1 MVQEG
6 NIKFKQTKI
15 GKIPEDWSF
24 TNIGS
29 VAALSSGSTP
39 LRSNPSYF
47 CTIGGY
53 AWVKTMNL
61 TGSNVYETDERI
73 TDLALN
79 QTSCRLNPP
88 ETIMV
93 AMYGG
98 FNQIGRT
105 GILKVEAAT
114 NQAICCIDVDKN
126 KLNPDYCNI
135 WLIANRWRWKNIAAS
150 SRKDPNI
157 TKEDVRAFPI
167 VLPPLPEQKKIA
179 AILSSVDEAI
189 AKTQAVIDQTH
200 KVKQGLLQQL
210 LTRGI
215 GHTKFKDSAIGKI
228 PEVWDVAT
236 AGQVCNLITK
246 GTTPRNNQ
254 LSKEFG
260 DIPYIRVQNLTFDG
274 KLNFSASPAFISSKI
289 HLSELKRSRTFP
301 GDVLINI
308 VGPPLGKI
316 SVVPLDYAEWNINQA
331 IAIFRPSSC
340 YDTKFLA
347 YWLQTPQVLDWFFC
361 RSKKTT
367 SQQNLTL
374 QLCSELPLPLPS
386 LSEQIE
392 IVKRLESADFQID
405 AENKAL
411 LALNSTKRG
420 LMQDLLTGRVR
431 V

>member
-1 MVQEG
+1 M
-6 NIKFKQTKI
+6 
-15 GKIPEDWSF
+15 
-24 TNIGS
+24 
-29 VAALSSGSTP
+29 
-39 LRSNPSYF
+39 
-47 CTIGGY
+47 
-53 AWVKTMNL
+53 
-61 TGSNVYETDERI
+61 
-73 TDLALN
+73 
-79 QTSCRLNPP
+79 
-88 ETIMV
+88 
-93 AMYGG
+93 
-98 FNQIGRT
+98 
-105 GILKVEAAT
+105 
-114 NQAICCIDVDKN
+114 
-126 KLNPDYCNI
+126 
-135 WLIANRWRWKNIAAS
+135 
-150 SRKDPNI
+150 
-157 TKEDVRAFPI
+157 
-167 VLPPLPEQKKIA
+167 
-179 AILSSVDEAI
+179 DEAI
-189 AKTQAVIDQTH
+189 AKTQAVIDQTR

-215 GHTKFKDSAIGKI
+215 GHTKFKHSAIGKI

-260 DIPYIRVQNLTFDG
+260 DIPYLRVQNLTFDG
-274 KLNFSASPAFISSKI
+274 RLNFSVSPAFISSKI

-301 GDVLINI
+301 GDVLMNI

-316 SVVPLDYAEWNINQA
+316 SVVPSDYPEWNINQA

-374 QLCSELPLPLPS
+374 QLCSELPVPLPS
-386 LSEQIE
+386 LSEQIQ
-392 IVKRLESADFQID
+392 IVRHLKSLDFQID

-431 V
+431 VQGA